1 MTKQEARQ
9 LARRTRKRQA
19 AEEAERTFI
28 DKVHERQKEILED
41 PDRKKWNRYN
51 CWDYRTIEGI
61 LKDVED
67 GWEFEIND
75 GHVYGYKK

>member
-1 MTKQEARQ
+1 MTKQEMK
-9 LARRTRKRQA
+9 RRCQATRKREKQ
-19 AEEAERTFI
+19 EAMERTFM

-61 LKDVED
+61 LKDVKD

-75 GHVYGYKK
+75 GHVYGYKR